1 MDSMKFPDAVRY
13 QSCLAPDV
21 VEGRAVSRRYF
32 PTHSGDFEFN
42 GTNEIRIEVTADR
55 GAMLNSSLGYLEFQ
69 MKANAKDVR
78 LDGGAWS
85 WIDEMAIIC
94 DGQDIERI
102 SAYNLLHTVL
112 SQYTSNLAHLLQQNI
127 LSGSVYGV
135 NTTPEFA
142 SGTTVSHDTHLQSY
156 ETYSNVFKIQ
166 SGGNAGGGNLG
177 VLAQGAQTVAAN
189 GTLTTDMTSLADA
202 VGPVGTTGKVR
213 IGTVTAVLNFTV
225 ASAHTLT
232 LVEGATVADNAVI
245 YFLEIIR
252 PNTFSSSGGRGNY
265 DPFLTAEI
273 KTGETKHFCIPIIS
287 GFLGSGLYIPLGE
300 SRGFT
305 ISLRLAQN
313 NMVGVWSGNDGT
325 YTISNPTYN
334 APIVMIDDAVFRSSF
349 NQMLSG
355 GNGAVC
361 WRNDTYKHYIS
372 QVSASPDQTI
382 IINDRSRSLRA
393 MFCVLR
399 TTNNAISHQSRMA
412 LSTRTIT
419 QIQDFQVRIGDML
432 YPNTQIN
439 IDCKGVETD
448 PPQLGR
454 NDVAGRG
461 LGADQLGL
469 NVSRAYAE
477 VAKIFGMLHNTS
489 AGGLVSIDAFSS
501 DEGLGCNDSG
511 LPTST
516 TTTLNSKLTHY
527 GIGILGVN
535 LETYEQDS
543 GISGINTARN
553 NLNVTLLLNCRQ
565 QTGLAGLTY
574 QVDTYSKISAVYR
587 LDANGTFSVS
597 Q

>member
-69 MKANAKDVR
+69 MKANTKDVR

-142 SGTTVSHDTHLQSY
+142 TGALAANTVH
-156 ETYSNVFKIQ
+156 SNVFSLK
-166 SGGNAGGGNLG
+166 
-177 VLAQGAQTVAAN
+177 
-189 GTLTTDMTSLADA
+189 LTTTD
-202 VGPVGTTGKVR
+202 TTYVYNTTPG
-213 IGTVTAVLNFTV
+213 ITAGVTTKPP
-225 ASAHTLT
+225 
-232 LVEGATVADNAVI
+232 ATME
-245 YFLEIIR
+245 Y
-252 PNTFSSSGGRGNY
+252 SSSGGRGNY
-265 DPFLTAEI
+265 DPFLTAEV
-273 KTGETKHFCIPIIS
+273 KQNQTKHFCIPIIS

-313 NMVGVWSGNDGT
+313 NMVGVWSANQAANK

-399 TTNNAISHQSRMA
+399 TTNTAISDHGRMA

-439 IDCKGVETD
+439 IACNGVSPA
-448 PPQLGR
+448 PPALGR
-454 NDVAGRG
+454 NDAAGRG
-461 LGADQLGL
+461 LGAEQSGL

-501 DEGLGCNDSG
+501 DEGLACDGNG
-511 LPTST
+511 LPIESNTIT
-516 TTTLNSKLTHY
+516 NNNLAHY

-565 QTGLAGLTY
+565 QTGLGGLTY

>member
-69 MKANAKDVR
+69 MKATTSDIR

-142 SGTTVSHDTHLQSY
+142 TGALALAANTVH
-156 ETYSNVFKIQ
+156 SNVFSLK
-166 SGGNAGGGNLG
+166 
-177 VLAQGAQTVAAN
+177 
-189 GTLTTDMTSLADA
+189 LTTTD
-202 VGPVGTTGKVR
+202 TTYAYVANPASITAG
-213 IGTVTAVLNFTV
+213 VTTKPP
-225 ASAHTLT
+225 
-232 LVEGATVADNAVI
+232 ATME
-245 YFLEIIR
+245 Y
-252 PNTFSSSGGRGNY
+252 SSSGGRGNY
-265 DPFLTAEI
+265 DPFLTAEV
-273 KTGETKHFCIPIIS
+273 KQNQTKHFCIPIIS

-313 NMVGVWSGNDGT
+313 NMVGVWSADQAANK

-399 TTNNAISHQSRMA
+399 TTNTAISDHGRMA

-439 IDCKGVETD
+439 IACNGVSPA
-448 PPQLGR
+448 PPVRGR

-461 LGADQLGL
+461 LGAEQSGL

-501 DEGLGCNDSG
+501 DEGLACDGNG
-511 LPTST
+511 LPIE
-516 TTTLNSKLTHY
+516 SKTITNNNLAHY

-535 LETYEQDS
+535 LETYEQDT

-565 QTGLAGLTY
+565 QTGLEGLTY